1 MLHGWLLKWAG
12 EGEGNNSDWIDF
24 ACRAINFMPPTWLG
38 AKPSAA
44 AGPCSLL
51 PLLLRLK
58 RREAV
63 TTEKEARLG
72 WNKSKTRKEA
82 LNPRMV

>member
-1 MLHGWLLKWAG
+1 MLHGWPLKWAG
-12 EGEGNNSDWIDF
+12 EGEGNNSHWIDF
-24 ACRAINFMPPTWLG
+24 ACRATNFMPPTWLG

-51 PLLLRLK
+51 PLTADV

-72 WNKSKTRKEA
+72 
-82 LNPRMV
+82 